1 MGFERTGS
9 LRPVH
14 HVEVRREMGA
24 GEIAAVQELLDLAT
38 RADGHQPLGEHQW
51 LDLVQG
57 GRAGF
62 AGLVALEPGHGHPVG
77 YAQVSR
83 GPTSWALEYVID
95 PHHRVPGNSIG
106 DDLVAAALDIV
117 AAEGGGHVHVWV
129 NKPRPE
135 HDEIAA
141 ANGLTRGR
149 DLYQMR
155 RSLPVPE
162 AFEIE
167 TRPFRPGLDDEAWLA
182 VNNRAFEWHPEQG
195 GWDEATLKARQAESW
210 FDPDGLLVYEAEAD
224 HGRLA
229 GFCWTR
235 IHAEDHPPLG
245 EIYVVAVDP
254 DFQGRGLGR
263 RLVLAGLDHLAKAGL
278 AIGML
283 YVDAANRGAVK
294 LYIDLGFDV
303 DHIDRAYVGDI
314 RPVTRIRAGS

>member
-1 MGFERTGS
+1 MGPGD
-9 LRPVH
+9 
-14 HVEVRREMGA
+14 
-24 GEIAAVQELLDLAT
+24 IAAVQELLALAS
-38 RADGHQPLGEHQW
+38 RADGHRPLGEHQW

-62 AGLVALEPGHGHPVG
+62 AGLVAIEPGHGHPVG
-77 YAQVSR
+77 YAHLTR
-83 GPTSWALEYVID
+83 GPTSWALEYVVD

-106 DDLVAAALDIV
+106 TDLVATALDIV
-117 AAEGGGHVHVWV
+117 RAEGGGHVHVWV

-141 ANGLTRGR
+141 ANGLAKGR

-155 RSLPVPE
+155 RPLPVGD
-162 AFEIE
+162 AFSIE
-167 TRPFRPGLDDEAWLA
+167 TRPFAPGADDQAWLA

-195 GWDEATLKARQAESW
+195 GWDEATLKARQAEAW
-210 FDPDGLLVYEAEAD
+210 FDPTGLLVHEIESAAPD
-224 HGRLA
+224 GTRSRRLA

-235 IHAEDHPPLG
+235 IHADDDPPLG

-263 RLVLAGLDHLAKAGL
+263 QLVLAGLDHLWRAGL
-278 AIGML
+278 SIGML

-303 DHIDRAYVGDI
+303 DHIDRAYVADI
-314 RPVTRIRAGS
+314 PAGP